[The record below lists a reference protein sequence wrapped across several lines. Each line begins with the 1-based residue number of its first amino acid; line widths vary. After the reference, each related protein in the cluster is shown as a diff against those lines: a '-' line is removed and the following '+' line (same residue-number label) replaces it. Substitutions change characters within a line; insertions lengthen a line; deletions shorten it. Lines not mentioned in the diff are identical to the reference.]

1 MLIHVYCFEFFF
13 RCKFYLLFVGFFTL
27 KGKEAENTSLREERI
42 ANIMKTIRDRSFGQ
56 IYWKYNSEVQHM
68 LNIKVASL

>member
-1 MLIHVYCFEFFF
+1 MLIHVYCFEVFF

-42 ANIMKTIRDRSFGQ
+42 ANIMKTIRD
-56 IYWKYNSEVQHM
+56 
-68 LNIKVASL
+68 

>member
-13 RCKFYLLFVGFFTL
+13 RCKCYLLFVFFFTL

-42 ANIMKTIRDRSFGQ
+42 ANIMKKIRDQ
-56 IYWKYNSEVQHM
+56 KKACAQPQKVM
-68 LNIKVASL
+68 LCYLH